1 MKELQ
6 IKTQNPGTLVGSTK
20 PLSDEKKTIMDLAIL
35 AGSILTESGA
45 ETYRVEDTMERI
57 LSLANPY
64 DYQAISY
71 LTSIMVTL
79 TDEEGNNFTAVK
91 RIKKHTIDLYNIKLV
106 NEISR
111 ELVNHK
117 IDYKEAENKL
127 LDLYKKKK
135 DMSTNII
142 FRVLM
147 SMGFTLMVGGHGPEI
162 FLSGLAATS
171 MLPTLKLLP
180 KKAMGGD
187 FIPQFMQSF
196 VASLFLAAFARLI
209 PSINMDAM
217 IMGTLISLF
226 PGNTLTNGIRDTL
239 KGDYLTGAGNLLSA
253 IASALAMAFG
263 TGMALLFTGGV
274 YL

>member
-1 MKELQ
+1 MDNLQ
-6 IKTQNPGTLVGSTK
+6 DKNLNIRTGVREVEH
-20 PLSDEKKTIMDLAIL
+20 LSDDKKIIMDLALL

-45 ETYRVEDTMERI
+45 ETYRIEDTVERI
-57 LSLANPY
+57 MSLSGSDNFET
-64 DYQAISY
+64 ISY
-71 LTSIMVTL
+71 LTSLMVTM
-79 TDEEGNNFTAVK
+79 TDEGGNNFTAVK
-91 RIKKHTIDLYNIKLV
+91 RIKNHTIDLYNIKLV

-111 ELVNHK
+111 ELVSHK
-117 IDYKEAENKL
+117 ISYKDAERRL
-127 LDLYKKKK
+127 LDLNKQKK

-147 SMGFTLMVGGHGPEI
+147 SMGFTLMVGGRGLEI
-162 FLSGLAATS
+162 LLSGLAASS

-180 KKAMGGD
+180 KGAMGGD

-196 VASLFLAAFARLI
+196 VASLVLAAFARLI

>member
-1 MKELQ
+1 MESLQ
-6 IKTQNPGTLVGSTK
+6 VENRNKITQATEIPT
-20 PLSDEKKTIMDLAIL
+20 LSDENKTIMDLALL

-45 ETYRVEDTMERI
+45 ETYRIEDTVERI
-57 LSLANPY
+57 MSLSGTDNFET
-64 DYQAISY
+64 ISY
-71 LTSIMVTL
+71 LTSLLITL
-79 TDEEGNNFTAVK
+79 TDECGNNYTAVK

-111 ELVNHK
+111 ELLDHK
-117 IDYKEAENKL
+117 IGYQAAESKL
-127 LDLYKKKK
+127 LNLSKKKK

-147 SMGFTLMVGGHGPEI
+147 SMGFTMMVGGHSLEI
-162 FLSGLAATS
+162 LFSGLAAAS
-171 MLPTLKLLP
+171 MLPTLRLLP
-180 KKAMGGD
+180 KRAMGGD

-196 VASLFLAAFARLI
+196 IASLVLAAFARLI

-253 IASALAMAFG
+253 LASALAMAFG